1 MFFRGVNGTNIT
13 PDKIPGETIKKIIQR
28 CDVYLKEIVD
38 IMQIET
44 VVGVGKYS
52 KKRAE
57 IALEETKVNLKSCW
71 HPSPASPLANKNKG
85 ADWRE
90 NFKSILPE

>member
-1 MFFRGVNGTNIT
+1 MARDPTKEQKSDFQSC
-13 PDKIPGETIKKIIQR
+13 IPCEIFLTQLFEDQKCQR
-28 CDVYLKEIVD
+28 
-38 IMQIET
+38 T
-44 VVGVGKYS
+44 KYS

-57 IALEETKVNLKSCW
+57 IVLGETKVNLKSCW

-90 NFKSILPE
+90 NFKSVLPK